1 MKMKRSCRVATIA
14 AAATLSVVRPA
25 PSVAQESAALSKQRE
40 AQAVLDRAVGALGG
54 AEAIGRLETARVEL
68 ASQLANVGQGAT
80 PSAPP
85 AEQPP
90 GSVIIH
96 SDGGRAVYQNFQGDN
111 LTFRFVRDPAGSWAH
126 IAGPNTINEVDLAA
140 AVPFLSR
147 VTLSPMIV
155 REATARPE
163 ALRSLGSASS
173 GGSTF
178 DVVTYADPVGRQVT
192 LYFDA
197 SSGLLSRT
205 ETVADHAQFGDQVT
219 AVDFSDYRDLDGLQ
233 VPHKLVRR
241 QGDLVAAQTTL
252 TSLEFG
258 VAADPTLF
266 ERPEDATEGQR
277 IALPPGA
284 PGQLEVEELADGV
297 FLVPNAAPNYNAM
310 FVVYDEGIL
319 VLETPQTPAVS
330 QAVIA
335 TIRNQ
340 FPDIPI
346 RWAVP
351 THYHFDHSGGL
362 YGYVREGIAI
372 VTTSGNEEFVR
383 EVAAA
388 PRTLSGGSGGT
399 DRVIVETFVGR
410 RSFGEGSRRVELYDV
425 GPNPHVD
432 EIIVAYLPE
441 LNLLFVADLFSFQGD
456 VNPANQNALA
466 FAERLEEL
474 DLELTTVLPVHGEAA
489 TADQFWESIRH
500 GRQQAEEN

>member
-1 MKMKRSCRVATIA
+1 MKRYCRTATIA
-14 AAATLSVVRPA
+14 VAAALSVVRPA
-25 PSVAQESAALSKQRE
+25 PAVAQESAALSKQRE
-40 AQAVLDRAVGALGG
+40 AQDVLDRAVGALGG
-54 AEAIGRLETARVEL
+54 PEAIGRLETARVEL
-68 ASQLANVGQGAT
+68 ASTVANIGQGAS

-90 GSVIIH
+90 GSVIMH
-96 SDGGRAVYQNFQGDN
+96 AEAGRAVYQNYQGEN

-126 IAGPNTINEVDLAA
+126 IAGPNTVNEVDLAA
-140 AVPFLSR
+140 AIPFLSR

-155 REATARPE
+155 REAMERPE
-163 ALRSLGSASS
+163 ALRSLGSESS
-173 GGSTF
+173 AGSTF
-178 DVVTYADPVGRQVT
+178 DVLTYADPVGRQVT

-197 SSGLLSRT
+197 SSGLLSRA

-258 VAADPTLF
+258 VSADPALF
-266 ERPEDATEGQR
+266 EKPDDATEGQP
-277 IALPPGA
+277 IALPPTGA
-284 PGQLEVEELADGV
+284 RELEVEELAEGV

-310 FVVYDEGIL
+310 FVVYDEGVL

-335 TIRNQ
+335 TIRKHL
-340 FPDIPI
+340 PDVPI

-362 YGYVREGIAI
+362 YGYVREGITI
-372 VTTSGNEEFVR
+372 VTTPGNEEFVR

-388 PRTLSGGSGGT
+388 PRTIGSPGAGA
-399 DRVIVETFVGR
+399 DHVSVETFTGS

-432 EIIVAYLPE
+432 EIIVAYLPG
-441 LNLLFVADLFSFQGD
+441 LDLLFVADLFSFQGE
-456 VNPANQNALA
+456 VNPASENALA
-466 FAERLEEL
+466 FAEKLEEL
-474 DLELTTVLPVHGEAA
+474 DLDLATVLPVHGERA
-489 TADQFWESIRH
+489 TAEQFWESVRL
-500 GRQQAEEN
+500 GREQAEEN